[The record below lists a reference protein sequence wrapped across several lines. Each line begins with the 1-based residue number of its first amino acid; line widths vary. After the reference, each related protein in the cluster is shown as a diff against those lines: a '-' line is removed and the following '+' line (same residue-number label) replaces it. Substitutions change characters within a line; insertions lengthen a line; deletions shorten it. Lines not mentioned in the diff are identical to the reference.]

1 MSLRC
6 PLATIMV
13 ELDVIE
19 DSFNDVNLVHLV
31 DKTFP
36 DDRMSL
42 FLLTPLSPNHANSF
56 NNAEVDGPPGW
67 VLTVLT
73 FAYSVCTS
81 NDRAVVT
88 S

>member
-1 MSLRC
+1 
-6 PLATIMV
+6 MV

-19 DSFNDVNLVHLV
+19 DSFDDVNLVHFV

-36 DDRMSL
+36 DNGMSL
-42 FLLTPLSPNHANSF
+42 FLSTPLSPNHAISF
-56 NNAEVDGPPGW
+56 DNAEVDGSSGW